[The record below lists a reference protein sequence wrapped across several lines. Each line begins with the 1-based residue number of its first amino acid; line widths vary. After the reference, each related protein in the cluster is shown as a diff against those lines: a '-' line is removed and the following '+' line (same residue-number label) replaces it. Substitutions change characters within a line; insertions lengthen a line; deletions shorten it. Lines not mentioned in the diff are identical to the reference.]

1 MCRSA
6 FCTESRVFTCLFSV
20 FSNNKCSRRRH
31 PACTLYPP
39 FIDLFSPI
47 ATCLAL
53 RACCRRRLPHS
64 CWRPSLLHPSTTK
77 PTSSTSKPTR
87 SMMSWLV
94 CTRSTLA
101 EGTCIGPRAPATVT
115 RPTATSHRHHPCR
128 RTHRPLLAARQQRLG
143 EQPLPDKASSLR
155 AAAALLQA
163 RNESRWNTILPPTQ
177 DASTTAAERFQA
189 FQQKRQRAKAARER
203 AKAEAARHAAIEE
216 PAPLEAQARSAGV
229 VVKSPELKLSQ
240 PLEGLRSPATLGA
253 LKPRPPSRGE
263 LGSPSRPQSRGARPK
278 SREKGVLSGVLGEVI
293 RPGSRAAPPGAADLL
308 GRCSPIPLPSKPPA
322 RVLPAIKREP

>member
-1 MCRSA
+1 MHNRG
-6 FCTESRVFTCLFSV
+6 
-20 FSNNKCSRRRH
+20 RRRR
-31 PACTLYPP
+31 P
-39 FIDLFSPI
+39 
-47 ATCLAL
+47 
-53 RACCRRRLPHS
+53 PHS
-64 CWRPSLLHPSTTK
+64 GFHHLHTSTKAPETPDFAKQLKSRSNDAWEEYRKRRQLGEALKSQQSVVDASAGGLAAWR
-77 PTSSTSKPTR
+77 
-87 SMMSWLV
+87 
-94 CTRSTLA
+94 
-101 EGTCIGPRAPATVT
+101 
-115 RPTATSHRHHPCR
+115 
-128 RTHRPLLAARQQRLG
+128 AARQQRLG

-216 PAPLEAQARSAGV
+216 PAPLEAQAPSAGV

-278 SREKGVLSGVLGEVI
+278 SREKGVLSGVLGEVT

-322 RVLPAIKREP
+322 RVLLAIKREP